1 MDCWVCPMCGTKFE
15 KNYGECLCCG
25 YPDLGY
31 IDQIGGIHEGGC
43 GTMPDGTDC
52 GECSKGDCSFCAV
65 WAEHWRRKM
74 RYMECNCPECC
85 GKLEIWYENVVES
98 RPGEWDTFP
107 YERVDLIYHCNKCGC
122 DYDSVWTTEW
132 GDTSQTQLKR
142 HYWG

>member
-25 YPDLGY
+25 YPGLGY

-74 RYMECNCPECC
+74 RYMECNCPEC
-85 GKLEIWYENVVES
+85 GEKLEIWYENVVES
-98 RPGEWDTFP
+98 RPGEQDTFP
-107 YERVDLIYHCNKCGC
+107 YERVDLIYHCGHCGC
-122 DYDSVWTTEW
+122 DWDSVWETQW
-132 GDTSQTQLKR
+132 GDTMQTPLRR